1 MRRALLTALL
11 LAACATPAPA
21 LAPRDEARRLLGAR
35 SWPEAVKLLEQLHRE
50 APGDVEL
57 ARLLAEAH
65 VKNGSGPLLLE
76 RLTGREDAIAC
87 FQRGLIRFATAR
99 DAGGPAID
107 EFRKAVRAAP
117 QEPELHYRLGLAL
130 LESEADA
137 EARTELERAVSLAPD
152 HPGWFLP
159 LAKARGRVGD
169 HDGAVQALHRV
180 VDAGPTEAEL
190 ATARALM
197 EQLTATRL
205 PETARARFEQGLQ
218 WLQVADVPQ
227 QAIVAFEE
235 VLQDFPDLPE
245 VHSVLGLAYL
255 RIDDAA
261 RAVDEL
267 QRAIE
272 LAPKD
277 GRPHLYLGQLYLG
290 KQRTA
295 QAREQLEKAVAL
307 NPLLDDAW
315 TALGDL
321 ALDRRDGAEAKRC
334 YRAWVSLAPRSFPP
348 RGKLALVLQQEA
360 DWAGAQRQLEQAL
373 EHEPENAEVWLRLGL
388 LHTDHAQHARG
399 TAERE
404 AAKTQGVRWL
414 QKVLEQQPENAMA
427 SQALA
432 LLTAARP

>member
-1 MRRALLTALL
+1 MRHALAAALL
-11 LAACATPAPA
+11 LAACATQAPA
-21 LAPRDEARRLLGAR
+21 LAPRDEARRLLGTQA
-35 SWPEAVKLLEQLHRE
+35 WPEAVKLLEQLHRD
-50 APGDVEL
+50 APSDVEL

-65 VKNGSGPLLLE
+65 VKNGSGATFLHRLE
-76 RLTGREDAIAC
+76 GREDAIAC
-87 FQRGLIRFATAR
+87 FQRGLVRFATTR
-99 DAGGPAID
+99 EAGSPAIE

-117 QEPELHYRLGLAL
+117 REPEFHYRLGLAL
-130 LESEADA
+130 LESEADS
-137 EARTELERAVSLAPD
+137 EARAELESAVTLAPT

-159 LAKARGRVGD
+159 LAKARGRLGD
-169 HDGAVQALHRV
+169 VDGAVEALHRV
-180 VDAGPTEAEL
+180 LDAGPTEAEV

-197 EQLTATRL
+197 DQLASSRL
-205 PETARARFEQGLQ
+205 PETVRARFEQGLQ

-245 VHSVLGLAYL
+245 VHAVLGLAYL
-255 RIDDAA
+255 RIDDGA

-307 NPLLDDAW
+307 NPLLDEAW

-334 YRAWVSLAPRSFPP
+334 YRTWVSLSPRAFPP
-348 RGKLALVLQQEA
+348 RGKLALVLQQES

-388 LHTDHAQHARG
+388 LHTDHAQHAKAS
-399 TAERE
+399 TERE
-404 AAKTQGVRWL
+404 AARTQGVRWL

-427 SQALA
+427 SQALS
-432 LLTAARP
+432 LLTGAQP